1 MFDEDTFLTLLYVLC
16 DDLVKTDL
24 PPEPVRP
31 GPPPSLTRSEVLT
44 LALAARTGRWS
55 SLRAFYRHADR
66 HLRTAFP
73 TLPGWS
79 QFNRL
84 CRGAGASVA
93 AVSHALARRLTA
105 PACAYEI
112 LDSTALP
119 VRAAKR
125 RGRSWFVGQAGLGK
139 SMRIGWYYGF
149 HVLAAV
155 TPAGVIT
162 GWGFGAANS
171 VDQDLATSFLAL
183 RAQPQ
188 EAYPQVGAALSGGT
202 YLGDG
207 GFEGRAYHGQW
218 ATQYGAQ
225 VISPPQATSRQ
236 AWSPEWRAWLT
247 RHRQMVETALDK
259 WHNSFGLTTGRDH
272 TLSGVHLRLAACA
285 ALHNAQIWLN
295 RQVGRADLAFADLI
309 DW

>member
-1 MFDEDTFLTLLYVLC
+1 MFDEDTFLTLLYVLG

-24 PPEPVRP
+24 PSAPVRP
-31 GPPPSLTRSEVLT
+31 GPRPSLARSEVLT

-66 HLRTAFP
+66 HLRAAFP
-73 TLPGWS
+73 TLPSWS

-84 CRGAGASVA
+84 GRQAGAAVA
-93 AVSHALARRLTA
+93 ALSHALARRLTT
-105 PACAYEI
+105 PAGADEI

-149 HVLAAV
+149 HVLVSV
-155 TPAGVIT
+155 TPAGVVT
-162 GWGFGAANS
+162 GWGFGAANTA
-171 VDQDLATSFLAL
+171 DQDLASSLLAL
-183 RAQPQ
+183 RGQPQAAQPG
-188 EAYPQVGAALSGGT
+188 AGAALDGGM

-207 GFEGRAYHGQW
+207 GFEGRAYHQQW
-218 ATQYGAQ
+218 ASGYRAQ

-236 AWSPEWRAWLT
+236 AWSAAW
-247 RHRQMVETALDK
+247 
-259 WHNSFGLTTGRDH
+259 GPG
-272 TLSGVHLRLAACA
+272 
-285 ALHNAQIWLN
+285 
-295 RQVGRADLAFADLI
+295 
-309 DW
+309 